1 MMDLNDD
8 SLLTRAAALED
19 AGIPFALVTVVRTVS
34 PTSARPGAKAIVC
47 ADGVIQGWIG
57 GGCAQ
62 PAVIKSVKQAL
73 DDSQSRLIRISPG
86 KTGPVEDGII
96 DFGMSCHSGGT
107 LDIFIDPVLPQPILL
122 IVGGSP
128 TAQALAGLA
137 PRVGF
142 AVTVACHGADRE
154 TFPDA
159 TRLHDGFD
167 LGALPAERPVFV
179 VVATQGKR
187 DEGGLEAALASGAEY
202 IAFVASERKADKL
215 RAYLTERGHEAN
227 RVDCI
232 RSPAGIEIGAA
243 TPEEI
248 ALSILAGVVQARRSG
263 LGKVRATAQ
272 TIPGEAHTGGCCA
285 GAGED
290 ANDASTEAC
299 DPICGMSV
307 VKAGAEHTFEFEQT
321 TYYFCCAGCQHT
333 FAEAP
338 KLHLTQGA
346 DA

>member
-1 MMDLNDD
+1 MDLNDD
-8 SLLTRAAALED
+8 TLFTRAAALKD
-19 AGIPFALVTVVRTVS
+19 AGTPFALVTVVRTVS
-34 PTSARPGAKAIVC
+34 PTSAKPGAKAIVC
-47 ADGVIQGWIG
+47 ADGAIQGWIG

-73 DDSQSRLIRISPG
+73 DDGQSRLIRISPG
-86 KTGPVEDGII
+86 KMGPVEDGII

-107 LDIFIDPVLPQPILL
+107 LDIFIDPVLPQPVLL

-142 AVTVACHGADRE
+142 AVTVACHGSDPEA
-154 TFPDA
+154 FPDA
-159 TRLHDGFD
+159 TECHDGFD
-167 LGALPAERPVFV
+167 FGSLPAERPVFV
-179 VVATQGKR
+179 VVATQGRR
-187 DEGGLEAALASGAEY
+187 DEGGLEAALTSGAEY
-202 IAFVASERKADKL
+202 IAFVASERKAAKL
-215 RAYLTERGHEAN
+215 RDYLTERGHEAA
-227 RVDCI
+227 RVNCI

-248 ALSILAGVVQARRSG
+248 ALSILAGVVQARRNG
-263 LGKVRATAQ
+263 LGTMLATAG
-272 TIPGEAHTGGCCA
+272 TLSRETHTTGSCADTGEA
-285 GAGED
+285 
-290 ANDASTEAC
+290 ANDASTEAV

-333 FAEAP
+333 FAKAP
-338 KLHLTQGA
+338 KTHLTQSA
-346 DA
+346 DT

>member
-167 LGALPAERPVFV
+167 LGPCRQNDPSSWWLRPRAS
-179 VVATQGKR
+179 ATRADSKR
-187 DEGGLEAALASGAEY
+187 PWPAALNTSPLSPANARQTSCEPISPSAVTRRTGLT
-202 IAFVASERKADKL
+202 AFVR
-215 RAYLTERGHEAN
+215 R
-227 RVDCI
+227 
-232 RSPAGIEIGAA
+232 PA
-243 TPEEI
+243 
-248 ALSILAGVVQARRSG
+248 
-263 LGKVRATAQ
+263 
-272 TIPGEAHTGGCCA
+272 
-285 GAGED
+285 
-290 ANDASTEAC
+290 
-299 DPICGMSV
+299 
-307 VKAGAEHTFEFEQT
+307 
-321 TYYFCCAGCQHT
+321 
-333 FAEAP
+333 
-338 KLHLTQGA
+338 
-346 DA
+346 